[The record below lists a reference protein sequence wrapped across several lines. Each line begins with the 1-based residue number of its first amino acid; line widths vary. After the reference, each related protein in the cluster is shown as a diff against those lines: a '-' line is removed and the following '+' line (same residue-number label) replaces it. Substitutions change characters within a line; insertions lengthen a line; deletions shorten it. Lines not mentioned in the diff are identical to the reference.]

1 MTKQKQRAARKD
13 RSYLVATFANF
24 PGVEI
29 PLLPDEECQARGIER
44 GHFPP
49 FETWSPE
56 QQKAGRELGVLLY
69 QMAAG
74 QALSVLTSA
83 TDAMN
88 CGDYEDIVA
97 FEKEA
102 AQRAID
108 MLANGTWKP
117 EHGQTYTYGL
127 EDWMQHFLRSIV
139 SGEFSL
145 IQAGDHADKST

>member
-1 MTKQKQRAARKD
+1 MTKQKKRAAREDK
-13 RSYLVATFANF
+13 SYLVATFANF

-29 PLLPDEECQARGIER
+29 PLLSDEECQARGIER
-44 GHFPP
+44 GRPP
-49 FETWSPE
+49 PPNTWSHA
-56 QQKAGRELGVLLY
+56 QQKARHELGVLLY

-74 QALSVLTSA
+74 QALSVLSSA
-83 TDAMN
+83 TDAMKASDY
-88 CGDYEDIVA
+88 GDLVA

-108 MLANGTWKP
+108 MIANGTWKP
-117 EHGQTYTYGL
+117 EHGQSYTHGL

-145 IQAGDHADKST
+145 IQTDDPADEYA